1 MIELSAPSL
10 QRFVNETGYQPRMI
24 EKVLRLLDLLQAIA
38 SDQTLS
44 DRLVLKGGTAL
55 NLFHLSLDRLSVDID
70 LNYVGALDRA
80 TMKTERVVVEATLKN
95 LLESRGY
102 AIRYKSDEHAGGK
115 WLMRYASALGG
126 YSSLEIDLNYMAR
139 QPLFGMARMR
149 SIPLG
154 DVQVK
159 DVFVLDLHE
168 VVAGKLVALIS
179 RHAARDLFDARRILS
194 IDGLNWDWIKAAV
207 LAIGASDR
215 RDWRLMSIDKIQG
228 NVREFLQKLVICL
241 PHNRFTV
248 ESEIDAWLEE
258 TVALVHTKFS
268 FLFDLTSNEQ
278 AFLDGVL
285 DRGEVDADLLDIPP
299 DVRTRIA
306 EMPMLAWKTQHVRKR
321 RLMNSE

>member
-1 MIELSAPSL
+1 MLELSAPSL
-10 QRFVNETGYQPRMI
+10 QRFVNETGYQSRML
-24 EKVLRLLDLLQAIA
+24 EKALRLLDLLQAIA
-38 SDQTLS
+38 NDQTLS

-70 LNYVGALDRA
+70 LNYVGALDRD
-80 TMKTERVVVEATLKN
+80 TMKTERVVVEAALKN

-115 WLMRYASALGG
+115 WLMRYASVLGG

-149 SIPLG
+149 SLPLG

-159 DVFVLDLHE
+159 DVLVLDLHE

-179 RHAARDLFDARRILS
+179 RHAARDLYDARRILS
-194 IDGLNWDWIKAAV
+194 IDGLNWNWVKAAV

-215 RDWRLMSIDKIQG
+215 RDWRSMSIDKIQG

-241 PHNRFTV
+241 PHNRFTA

-258 TVALVHTKFS
+258 TTALVRTRFP

-306 EMPMLAWKTQHVRKR
+306 DMPMLAWKTQHVRKR
-321 RLMNSE
+321 RLLNSE

>member
-1 MIELSAPSL
+1 MSELSANYL
-10 QRFVNETGYQPRMI
+10 QRFANETGYYSDSL
-24 EKVLRLLDLLQAIA
+24 EKVLRLLGLLQAIA
-38 SDQTLS
+38 SDQILS

-55 NLFHLSLDRLSVDID
+55 NIFHLSVDRLSVDID
-70 LNYVGALDRA
+70 LNYVGALDRD
-80 TMKTERVVVEATLKN
+80 TMISERVVVEAALKN

-102 AIRYKSDEHAGGK
+102 AIRYNSDEHAGGK
-115 WLMRYASALGG
+115 WLMRHASALGG

-139 QPLFGMARMR
+139 QPLFGMARMQ
-149 SIPLG
+149 SSPFG
-154 DVQVK
+154 DVRVK
-159 DVFVLDLHE
+159 NVLVLDLHE

-194 IDGLNWDWIKAAV
+194 IEGLNWNWIKAAV

-215 RDWRLMSIDKIQG
+215 RDWRSMSIDKIQG
-228 NVREFLQKLVICL
+228 NVREFRQKLGVCL
-241 PHNRFTV
+241 PRDRFTV

-258 TVALVHTKFS
+258 TARLMRTRFS
-268 FLFDLTSNEQ
+268 FLFDLSSNEQ

-306 EMPMLAWKTQHVRKR
+306 DMPMLVWKTQHVRKR
-321 RLMNSE
+321 RLMKSE

>member
-1 MIELSAPSL
+1 MVELSAPSL
-10 QRFVNETGYQPRMI
+10 QRLVKETGYQSRML

-70 LNYVGALDRA
+70 LNYVGALDRN
-80 TMKTERVVVEATLKN
+80 TMKSERVVIEAALKN

-102 AIRYKSDEHAGGK
+102 AIRYKSSEHAGGK
-115 WLMRYASALGG
+115 WLMRYTSVLGG

-149 SIPLG
+149 SIPLC

-159 DVFVLDLHE
+159 DVLVLDLHE

-179 RHAARDLFDARRILS
+179 RHAARDLYDARRILS
-194 IDGLNWDWIKAAV
+194 IDGLNWNLIKAAV

-215 RDWRLMSIDKIQG
+215 RDWRSMSIDKIQG
-228 NVREFLQKLVICL
+228 NVREFRQKIVICL

-258 TVALVHTKFS
+258 TATLLRTRFS

-306 EMPMLAWKTQHVRKR
+306 DMPMLVWKTQHVRKR
-321 RLMNSE
+321 RLLNSE